1 MKTVRIAAAAGA
13 GVAALAL
20 AGPAS
25 AHVSPDKT
33 EVAAGA
39 YTAVTLSA
47 GHGCDGSP
55 TTAFEVQIP
64 ASINDVTPAVLPGWD
79 IAIETEPLDPPVEG
93 PHGEQITE
101 RESVVTYTAQ
111 PGNELPDGFRQSIT
125 IGFKAPDTPGEHLFF
140 KTIQHCV
147 EGENAWIE
155 EYTGDGEEP
164 ENPAPVLLV
173 TAASGDGHGG
183 AADGDSTTSPDDG
196 TDGDGATAE
205 PGGGTDGDEAAA
217 PSPAGDDDDGGG
229 AATGIAVA
237 GLVAGLLGLGAGGAA
252 LAKSRKPV

>member
-47 GHGCDGSP
+47 GHGCDGLP

-64 ASINDVTPAVLPGWD
+64 APINDVTPAVLPGWD

-183 AADGDSTTSPDDG
+183 AAAPDDSTDQVAAPVPAADDDSDDG
-196 TDGDGATAE
+196 A
-205 PGGGTDGDEAAA
+205 
-217 PSPAGDDDDGGG
+217 S
-229 AATGIAVA
+229 TGIAVA

-252 LAKSRKPV
+252 LARSRKPA